1 MDKQKWIDTDGW
13 TDKQM
18 QRTTDRQTIGKQ
30 RWMDRLTDGQTTDE
44 WTNRDG

>member
-1 MDKQKWIDTDGW
+1 MDGQTEMDRHRW
-13 TDKQM
+13 M
-18 QRTTDRQTIGKQ
+18 DRQTDAKNDRQTDQ